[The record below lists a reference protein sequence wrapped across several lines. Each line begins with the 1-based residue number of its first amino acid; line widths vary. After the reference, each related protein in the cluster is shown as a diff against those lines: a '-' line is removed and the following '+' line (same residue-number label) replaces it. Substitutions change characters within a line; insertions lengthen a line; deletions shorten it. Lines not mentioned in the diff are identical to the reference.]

1 MLDYVEK
8 GIEVFA
14 GEVIGINIEQGHY
27 VSYSIK
33 FENLVKNICQGFP
46 LFQFGYNSYIY
57 PEGSRIMAIVINK
70 NYSSCYILG
79 RIYNPDVLPNFGAV
93 LPRPGE
99 LVLNSGHLN
108 NSGVSGLGSSEVIK
122 IFNNKSNLFITPDDL
137 NFSFNDT
144 QSKISFSNDKFY
156 YKLQNDDGFIH
167 SNNTAILVASNG
179 FNVSAL
185 TNGIYMEGERFVI
198 KEKTAQLQSTPGAKK
213 KEPKPSLEFDRGVH
227 TYRGFRSSFEY
238 TATMEFKIG
247 TPKLQGG
254 SDAVTWSVTEGNYA
268 INLTSGELNL
278 NCLDPTSAAFNVKVG
293 PSLLPI
299 SQMTMDT
306 SKLSIKLGPTAPSSL
321 TLDFAEFKVDAGV
334 ISPDTLQLGKASF
347 KVEAGSA
354 LMGIQNSLE
363 FSVLSGITLK
373 AGGIVNKGKI
383 ELDGDVTIT
392 GELIVKDKIYSTDDV
407 FANTIVVGGSTV
419 TAAAV
424 SLSKHKHASS
434 VPGGPTPPLP
444 G

>member
-1 MLDYVEK
+1 M
-8 GIEVFA
+8 
-14 GEVIGINIEQGHY
+14 
-27 VSYSIK
+27 
-33 FENLVKNICQGFP
+33 
-46 LFQFGYNSYIY
+46 
-57 PEGSRIMAIVINK
+57 
-70 NYSSCYILG
+70 
-79 RIYNPDVLPNFGAV
+79 
-93 LPRPGE
+93 
-99 LVLNSGHLN
+99 
-108 NSGVSGLGSSEVIK
+108 
-122 IFNNKSNLFITPDDL
+122 
-137 NFSFNDT
+137 
-144 QSKISFSNDKFY
+144 
-156 YKLQNDDGFIH
+156 
-167 SNNTAILVASNG
+167 
-179 FNVSAL
+179 
-185 TNGIYMEGERFVI
+185 
-198 KEKTAQLQSTPGAKK
+198 AQLQSTPGVKK

-392 GELIVKDKIYSTDDV
+392 GELIVQDKIFSTDEV
-407 FANTIVVGGSTV
+407 FAKATVVAGIATTVSAIGLSTHLHP
-419 TAAAV
+419 TAI
-424 SLSKHKHASS
+424 
-434 VPGGPTPPLP
+434 PGGPSSPTI
-444 G
+444 GT

>member
-1 MLDYVEK
+1 MENAELL
-8 GIEVFA
+8 
-14 GEVIGINIEQGHY
+14 IGQVLKVNIKQGHY

-33 FENLVKNICQGFP
+33 FENKIKSVSKGIP

-57 PEGSRIMAIVINK
+57 PEQSRVAVLVISQ

-79 RIYNPDVLPNFGAV
+79 RIYNPDVIPNFGAT
-93 LPRPGE
+93 LPREGE
-99 LVLNSGHLN
+99 LVLNSGQLN
-108 NSGVSGLGSSEVIK
+108 NSGISGIGSSEILK
-122 IFNNKSNLFITPDDL
+122 LYNNKSNLSITPDDL
-137 NFSFNDT
+137 IFSYEESASIF
-144 QSKISFSNDKFY
+144 SFSNNKFY
-156 YKLQNDDGFIH
+156 YKLKNEDGFVQ
-167 SNNTAILVASNG
+167 SEDFAILIASNG

-198 KEKTAQLQSTPGAKK
+198 KEKTAQLQNTPGAKK

-238 TATMEFKIG
+238 SSTMEFKIG

-254 SDAVTWSVTEGNYA
+254 SDAVVWSVTEGNYA

-306 SKLSIKLGPTAPSSL
+306 SELSIKLGPTAPSSL
-321 TLDFAEFKVDAGV
+321 VLDFAEFKVDAGV
-334 ISPDTLQLGKASF
+334 INPDTLQLGKSTF
-347 KVEAGSA
+347 KVEAGSS
-354 LMGIQNSLE
+354 LLGIKNSLE
-363 FSVLSGITLK
+363 FSILSGITLK
-373 AGGIVNKGKI
+373 AGGLLGKGKI

-424 SLSKHKHASS
+424 SLSKHLHASS
-434 VPGGPTPPLP
+434 VPGAPTPPLP